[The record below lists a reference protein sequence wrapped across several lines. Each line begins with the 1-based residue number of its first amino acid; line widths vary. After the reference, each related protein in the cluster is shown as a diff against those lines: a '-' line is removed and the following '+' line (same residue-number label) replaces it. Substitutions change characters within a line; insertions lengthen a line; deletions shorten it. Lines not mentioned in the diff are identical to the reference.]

1 LPPILLIHP
10 SFTNFGTVTKNL
22 LDVGEPLTTISKLL
36 GHSKVET
43 TKIYTMPGERD
54 LENAVDKVAWV

>member
-1 LPPILLIHP
+1 VFRKELRAALPPYA
-10 SFTNFGTVTKNL
+10 KNL